1 VARHHPNWLEAYRQY
16 TSATEAPED
25 FHFWTG
31 VATIAGALRRCVW
44 IDEKVFLWTPNFYI
58 VLVGPPGVATKSTT
72 LDLGMRLLE
81 AVPEIAFGP
90 PSATWQALTQ
100 TLAEAKMTVQWSD
113 SDGEIHQSAAC
124 PITVAAPELGTF
136 LKIGAE
142 GFIDVLTDL
151 WDGKHST
158 RAWTHKTKTTGEVN
172 IESPWINLLGCTT
185 PSWIQENVRQDMI
198 GGGFFSRVLFVYG
211 SQKRMLIPYPS
222 MAVKAADFDRLRGT
236 LIADLTDISQMR
248 GPFTFTPEAREW
260 GIEWYFQH
268 WSKIPSHMVSSR
280 YEGYRARKQTHIH
293 KLAMIL
299 SAAERS
305 DRVIEPHHLIEAER
319 FLNRAE
325 SAMQFV
331 YESVGVVDEAKRI
344 REIVTLLTNYSTT
357 YPDGIV
363 ANELFKLLQKN
374 MSQKE
379 FKDAVASGI
388 EARAFT
394 HVAIPTA
401 QGVKWGLQLAAE

>member
-1 VARHHPNWLEAYRQY
+1 MRRYPNWLAAYERY
-16 TSATEAPED
+16 TSATEAPAD

-44 IDEKVFLWTPNFYI
+44 IDEKVFLWLPNFYI

-81 AVPEIAFGP
+81 AVPDVSFGP

-100 TLAEAKMTVQWSD
+100 AIAEAKMTVQWTD
-113 SDGEIHQSAAC
+113 SDGVIHDRAAC
-124 PITVAAPELGTF
+124 PVTIAAPELGTF

-158 RAWTHKTKTTGEVN
+158 RAWTHRTKTSGLTT
-172 IESPWINLLGCTT
+172 IEHPWINLIGCTT

-211 SQKRMLIPYPS
+211 SVKRDFIPYPS
-222 MAVKAADFDRLRGT
+222 QVQRAADFDSLQEG
-236 LIADLTDISQMR
+236 LVADLTDISLMR
-248 GPFTFTPEAREW
+248 GEFALTAEAREW
-260 GIEWYFQH
+260 GNEWYFRH
-268 WSKIPSHMVSSR
+268 WASIASHMVSSR
-280 YEGYRARKQTHIH
+280 YEGYRARKQTHMH

-299 SAAERS
+299 SAAESS
-305 DRVIEPHHLIEAER
+305 DRVIHTHHLQEAER
-319 FLNRAE
+319 FLGSAE
-325 SAMQFV
+325 HSMNLV

-344 REIVTLLTNYSTT
+344 REICALLTNYAPA
-357 YPDGIV
+357 YPDGLP
-363 ANELFKLLQKN
+363 ASELFKILQKN
-374 MSQKE
+374 MTQKE
-379 FKDAVASGI
+379 FKEAVSAGV

-394 HVAIPTA
+394 NIPLHVNGKQVWALRLP
-401 QGVKWGLQLAAE
+401 